1 MEGTMIMAPWM
12 RRRIARHVERG
23 TSERVLA
30 CLLGTHPAEPAPEGP
45 VDIQAIAPGSTQ
57 PDSSNVILFRALNHA
72 RGHSAAKAT

>member
-1 MEGTMIMAPWM
+1 MIMAPWM

-45 VDIQAIAPGSTQ
+45 ADLQAIDPGAAQ
-57 PDSSNVILFRALNHA
+57 PDLSNVILFRALNHA